1 MGEREV
7 VGEQGDLFEQRWRDK
22 RSTWA
27 PLHTLFDPSRYE
39 VVVIDQDKIAKTFV
53 THHHYSGTY
62 PAARFRVGLVR
73 DDELVGVAIFST
85 PASQKVLPRYAEITP
100 DEGVELGRFVLLDDV
115 AFNGESWFLARAFK
129 LLKRE
134 KGSRFVLSFSDPIAR
149 TSEDGEVIK
158 PGHIGQIYKALN
170 ASYFGQVGSPATL
183 MLLPNGRVMSPRSL
197 GKIRRGERGK
207 DYALDQLLRA
217 GAPAPRS
224 GESGEAYVHRVSP
237 SFRKL
242 RHPGNLAYGWSL
254 DKHVEVRLPTVPYLK
269 ENPYE

>member
-39 VVVIDQDKIAKTFV
+39 VVIINQDKVAKTFV

-73 DDELVGVAIFST
+73 DDDLVGVAIFST

-129 LLKRE
+129 LLKRVVRLWGE
-134 KGSRFVLSFSDPIAR
+134 KGEMTLRDRTRSHGVVKRSRS
-149 TSEDGEVIK
+149 
-158 PGHIGQIYKALN
+158 
-170 ASYFGQVGSPATL
+170 
-183 MLLPNGRVMSPRSL
+183 
-197 GKIRRGERGK
+197 RR
-207 DYALDQLLRA
+207 AA
-217 GAPAPRS
+217 
-224 GESGEAYVHRVSP
+224 
-237 SFRKL
+237 RKL
-242 RHPGNLAYGWSL
+242 REYERTTL
-254 DKHVEVRLPTVPYLK
+254 DEDF
-269 ENPYE
+269 